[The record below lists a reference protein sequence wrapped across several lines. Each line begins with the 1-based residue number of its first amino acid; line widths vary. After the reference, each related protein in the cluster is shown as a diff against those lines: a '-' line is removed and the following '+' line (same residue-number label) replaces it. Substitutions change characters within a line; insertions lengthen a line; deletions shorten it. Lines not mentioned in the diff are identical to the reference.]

1 MQQELLPLQA
11 KKNGRSRFE
20 EPHHDMRKKEK
31 RFPEWTKTAVGLGLG
46 VVGFLIPLFV
56 HFDGLSFAGHLTLGI
71 FLVAASFWMLEPI
84 PIYATSMLVI
94 FLQIVLL
101 STQGPLFQDSS
112 LPQVQPEPAAQEQVW
127 RIPDSAVD
135 GSQVWLRKGAR
146 SSEALQIEVV
156 ESADGFTFVRSGE
169 LSESTAIVS
178 DVNHKLVGYTPAS
191 YTLFLGTLASPIIIL
206 FLGGFMLAAAAVKY
220 NLDKNLT
227 NVLLKPFGQ
236 KPMFIILGL
245 MLVTAVLSAFM
256 SNTAT
261 TAMMMTVAIPIALQI
276 DAKDKFRVI
285 LALSI
290 PIAANLGGMA
300 TPIGTPPN
308 AIVISALNQ
317 QGIGLAFGTWML
329 IATPLVIV
337 MLLAAWG
344 LMRVMYPPTV
354 QSFKLQLDSA
364 FDKSPKAIMMY
375 FIFALTVVLW
385 VTEAQHGIPS
395 GMVAFLPI
403 MGLTVSSVLEKEDIR
418 KLPWEVLWLVAGGI
432 SLGLSMENTGLAVWL
447 VSSISWD
454 VLPQIM
460 LLLVFG
466 LVALMLSNFLSN
478 TVTAT
483 LLIPLAVSM
492 GTSGIAG
499 EGFSLVISAVLIG
512 MACNMAMLLPIS
524 TPPNAIAMSTGY
536 IKTAD
541 MVKIGGL
548 IGVIGLL
555 VALTYAVLFWPAV
568 LL

>member
-1 MQQELLPLQA
+1 
-11 KKNGRSRFE
+11 
-20 EPHHDMRKKEK
+20 MRKKKK
-31 RFPEWTKTAVGLGLG
+31 RFPDWTKTVVGLTLG
-46 VVGFLIPLFV
+46 AVGFLIPLLV
-56 HFDGLSFAGHLTLGI
+56 QFDGLSFAGHLTLGI

-101 STQGPLFQDSS
+101 STQGPLFQDSA
-112 LPQVQPEPAAQEQVW
+112 LPEFQLQAAEQEQVW
-127 RIPDSAVD
+127 RVPDTAVD
-135 GSQVWLRKGAR
+135 GTTIWLRQNAR
-146 SSEALQIEVV
+146 SSEALDIEVV
-156 ESADGFTFVRSGE
+156 QSEGGFTFVRSE
-169 LSESTAIVS
+169 ALSEGTTIVS

-276 DAKDKFRVI
+276 DVKDKFRII

-317 QGIGLAFGTWML
+317 QGIELAFGTWML
-329 IATPLVIV
+329 IATPLVVV
-337 MLLAAWG
+337 MLLVAWG
-344 LMRVMYPPTV
+344 LMRFFYPPTIE
-354 QSFKLQLDSA
+354 SFKLELDSA
-364 FDKSPKAIMMY
+364 FDKSPRAIMMY
-375 FIFALTVVLW
+375 VVFALTVILW

-454 VLPQIM
+454 MLPQIM

-466 LVALMLSNFLSN
+466 FVALMLSNFLSN

-536 IKTAD
+536 IQTAD
-541 MVKIGGL
+541 MVKVGGI
-548 IGVIGLL
+548 IGVIGLF
-555 VALTYAVLFWPAV
+555 VALAYAMLFWPAV